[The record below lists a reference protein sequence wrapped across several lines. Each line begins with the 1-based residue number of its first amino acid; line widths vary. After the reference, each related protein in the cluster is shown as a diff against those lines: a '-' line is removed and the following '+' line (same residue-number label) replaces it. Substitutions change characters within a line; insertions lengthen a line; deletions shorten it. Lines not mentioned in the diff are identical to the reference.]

1 MSQQSL
7 NLKSRGTIKWLESPL
22 LSELPW
28 LVHAFSVRT
37 QGARLSMAGSKLGV
51 AAQESGTLAPAYR
64 RKFMHAIGASRFDLA
79 SLRQVHSAQVFHV
92 RRGIPG
98 GLAFLPCGLP
108 PRSQDV
114 HNPAGDALLTDQA
127 AILLSVRVADCL
139 PVLIADK
146 ARRAVA
152 AVHAGWR
159 GGVQRIIEKSVGEMR
174 RTFGCEPRD
183 LVAALGPSIRACCY
197 EVGEEVVD
205 MYRGRFVNSESFF
218 HEAFPSDS
226 CAAIREKYPLLFLSS
241 APPGHV
247 HQSGPKRNLDLIAVA
262 RDQLLTAGLDPA
274 KICVIEACTAC
285 RTDLF
290 YSYRKEGSQA
300 GRSLA
305 VIGIRSAV
313 KP

>member
-218 HEAFPSDS
+218 HEALPSDS
-226 CAAIREKYPLLFLSS
+226 CAAIREKYPL
-241 APPGHV
+241 
-247 HQSGPKRNLDLIAVA
+247 
-262 RDQLLTAGLDPA
+262 
-274 KICVIEACTAC
+274 
-285 RTDLF
+285 
-290 YSYRKEGSQA
+290 
-300 GRSLA
+300 
-305 VIGIRSAV
+305 
-313 KP
+313 